1 MKRSR
6 KIKVIKKNYTL
17 KNKRKK
23 KKKRKRKTQ
32 KVYDKDDFKSGDG
45 MLTTVWG
52 PSLWLYL
59 HTMSFN
65 YPDKPTK
72 QEKKNYKKFII
83 NLKYVLPCK
92 YCRMN
97 LRKNLK
103 DHPLRQ
109 KDLKDRHNF
118 SLWMF
123 NFHEHINKMLNKK
136 SGLNY
141 DQVRER
147 FEHFR
152 SRCTIDLAEVKN
164 VVKFVKKKKK
174 KTRKKKEKGCVEPL
188 YGKKSKCVIKI
199 VPKDK
204 NVPTFQMDE
213 KCKKKRTT

>member
-6 KIKVIKKNYTL
+6 KLKIKVIKKNHT
-17 KNKRKK
+17 RTR
-23 KKKRKRKTQ
+23 KKRKRKKKTQ
-32 KVYDKDDFKSGDG
+32 KVYDKDDFRSGDG
-45 MLTTVWG
+45 MLTSVWG
-52 PSLWLYL
+52 PSLWHYL

-65 YPDKPTK
+65 YPVKPTK
-72 QEKKNYKKFII
+72 EDKKNYKKFVVS
-83 NLKYVLPCK
+83 LKHVLPCK

-136 SGLNY
+136 SGLKFE
-141 DQVRER
+141 QVRER
-147 FEHFR
+147 YEHFR
-152 SRCTIDLAEVKN
+152 SRCTIDLASAKK
-164 VVKFVKKKKK
+164 VVKLVKKKKS
-174 KTRKKKEKGCVEPL
+174 KTRKKEKGCVEPL

-204 NVPTFQMDE
+204 KVPTFQMDE
-213 KCKKKRTT
+213 KCKKRRTK